1 MFQTNEGPSFPAH
14 QFLFTG
20 TSAPVAP
27 SNNYSLDFVADNPP
41 LQQGFNASGCPYID
55 GNYGWPTWVEP
66 NGAALQPPPVL
77 TECYTH
83 DSLVTDA
90 ADCTNKSDGTDYCD
104 RGIAGL
110 PHSAGWAYYTPTE
123 GIIWDA
129 PAGNPEVCY
138 GENDTTNSGQTCG
151 PGSKKVPSTEW
162 ADHVRLPDQNGYS
175 DAPIFDDLYNCTKPL
190 AAISWVIPDFV
201 WSDHPQ
207 DDAKTQPTVYGPDW
221 VGDIVNA
228 VGQACNGKY
237 WTTEPT
243 AILIVWDDWGGWF
256 DHVGPI
262 AALQENPHT
271 GYTKCDPSSQW
282 GCGYTS
288 GFRVPLLV
296 VSPYTGT
303 YQNGAYSGYISGAC
317 GASPLPAC
325 PNKTFPHEHD
335 FGSILA
341 FTEHNFNMPFIYA
354 GTDYYAD
361 WNAPD
366 WSTDHTTIVP
376 LADFFPL
383 PTTQPRPFVPIPVPQ
398 QYNYTCFQ
406 QFAKCT
412 GIAAYVP
419 TGPDDDNEA
428 DQ

>member
-1 MFQTNEGPSFPAH
+1 MS
-14 QFLFTG
+14 
-20 TSAPVAP
+20 
-27 SNNYSLDFVADNPP
+27 
-41 LQQGFNASGCPYID
+41 
-55 GNYGWPTWVEP
+55 WW
-66 NGAALQPPPVL
+66 
-77 TECYTH
+77 ECYTH

-90 ADCTNKSDGTDYCD
+90 ADCNNPIRGTDSCD
-104 RGIAGL
+104 RGF
-110 PHSAGWAYYTPTE
+110 SWAYYTPTP

-129 PAGNPEVCY
+129 PGGIPEVCY
-138 GENDTTNSGQTCG
+138 GENDTTNSGQTCVQ
-151 PGSKKVPSTEW
+151 GSKTTGSTEW
-162 ADHVRLPDQNGYS
+162 ADHVRLLDQNGYT
-175 DAPIFDDLYNCTKPL
+175 DAPIFDDLYHCNKPL

-207 DDAKTQPTVYGPDW
+207 DGATTQPTVYGPDW

-243 AILIVWDDWGGWF
+243 AIFIVWDDWGGWF
-256 DHVGPI
+256 DHVAPI
-262 AALQENPHT
+262 AALQKSHHT
-271 GYTKCDPSSQW
+271 GYTECDPNSQW

-317 GASPLPAC
+317 GASPLPPC
-325 PNKTFPHEHD
+325 PNKTFPYMHD

-341 FTEHNFNMPFIYA
+341 FTEYNFNMGQIYP
-354 GTDYYAD
+354 GTNYYAD
-361 WNAPD
+361 YNAPD
-366 WSTDHTTIVP
+366 WGTRRQNIP
-376 LADFFPL
+376 LSDFFPL
-383 PTTQPRPFVPIPVPQ
+383 STARPFVPISIPQ

-406 QFAKCT
+406 HFARCT

-419 TGPDDDNEA
+419 TGPDDDNAA